1 MTLAITIITL
11 LTTVVGGVIWFYQRK
26 AQTPTRQERID
37 ISHATRQE
45 LQQLI
50 DEAIAMGDHEEV
62 TRLTQ
67 QMLFK
72 IRQERLEQEVNTTAV
87 RRRSQIHPPIVFA
100 ILNSQL
106 LILNCAMALAM
117 CVGCAAQKDLI
128 VVSADREIT
137 HIKPGEISQREGY
150 LVPAARM
157 KEILEALA
165 DEQLKSELGNAQ
177 EVSP

>member
-1 MTLAITIITL
+1 MALAISILTLLGTLA
-11 LTTVVGGVIWFYQRK
+11 GGLIWFLQKR
-26 AQTPTRQERID
+26 AAMPTRQERID
-37 ISHATRQE
+37 ISRLTHKE
-45 LQQLI
+45 LQYLI

-72 IRQERLEQEVNTTAV
+72 IREERLQQEVNTTAA
-87 RRRSQIHPPIVFA
+87 RRRSQIHPPILFA
-100 ILNSQL
+100 
-106 LILNCAMALAM
+106 ILNCAMALAM
-117 CVGCAAQKDLI
+117 CTGCASQKELI

-137 HIKPGEISQREGY
+137 FVKSGELSTREGY

-165 DEQLKSELGNAQ
+165 DEQLKSELSNAQ
-177 EVSP
+177 GVAP